1 MTEQPSA
8 EETARWR
15 RRFAAGAN
23 NRSWTLAEQV
33 SRTPAEDAEM
43 LHAAHASRYLWGPI
57 GTEKNLASADLLLG
71 QVHALLGL
79 GQTAMPYAQ
88 SAFEY
93 FTSRQSEA
101 GELAFAHAVRA
112 NAAHASGEHDL
123 HRDSYAKALEFADA
137 LTLPEDRKIF
147 DATFDL
153 IPKPVPAPRSA

>member
-1 MTEQPSA
+1 VTEQPSA
-8 EETARWR
+8 EEAAQWR

-57 GTEKNLASADLLLG
+57 GTEKNLATADLLLG

-93 FTSRQSEA
+93 FTSHPSET

-112 NAAHASGEHDL
+112 HAAHAAGRHDL
-123 HRDSYAKALEFADA
+123 HRESHAKALELADA
-137 LTLPEDRKIF
+137 LANPVDRKIF

-153 IPKPVPAPRSA
+153 IPKPAPGPRSV

>member
-8 EETARWR
+8 EEAARWR

-23 NRSWTLAEQV
+23 NRGWTLAEQV

-43 LHAAHASRYLWGPI
+43 LHAAHASRHLWGPI

-79 GQTAMPYAQ
+79 GQPAMQYAQ
-88 SAFEY
+88 SAFDY
-93 FTSRQSEA
+93 FTSRASEP

-112 NAAHASGEHDL
+112 NAAHASGEYVL
-123 HRDSYAKALEFADA
+123 HRESYAKALEFAEA
-137 LTLPEDRKIF
+137 LTHSEDRKIF

-153 IPKPVPAPRSA
+153 IPKPA

>member
-8 EETARWR
+8 EEVARWR
-15 RRFAAGAN
+15 RRFATGAN
-23 NRSWTLAEQV
+23 NRGWTLAEKV

-43 LHAAHASRYLWGPI
+43 LHAAHASRYLWGAI

-79 GQTAMPYAQ
+79 GHTAMQYAQ

-93 FTSRQSEA
+93 FTSHPSET

-112 NAAHASGEHDL
+112 NAAHASGQHDL
-123 HRDSYAKALEFADA
+123 HRGSYAKALELADA
-137 LTLPEDRKIF
+137 LTDAEDRKIF

-153 IPKPVPAPRSA
+153 IPKPVPGPRSV